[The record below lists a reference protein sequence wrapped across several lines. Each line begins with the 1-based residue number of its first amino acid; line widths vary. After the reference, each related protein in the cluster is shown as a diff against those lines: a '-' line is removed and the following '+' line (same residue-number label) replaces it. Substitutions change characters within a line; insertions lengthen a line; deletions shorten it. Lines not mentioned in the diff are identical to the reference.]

1 MPAKTGGLPRRA
13 KVGIP
18 NKSVDID
25 PNTYFIAKRME
36 TAGMLRPGQ
45 ALMLA
50 ATLPNTK
57 KPQSRGKSATAK
69 GKRK

>member
-1 MPAKTGGLPRRA
+1 MSNGLPSKA

-18 NKSVDID
+18 GKSVSID
-25 PNTYFIAKRME
+25 PSTYFIAKRME

-50 ATLPNTK
+50 ATLAKKSRPTK
-57 KPQSRGKSATAK
+57 RGKK
-69 GKRK
+69 

>member
-1 MPAKTGGLPRRA
+1 MANGLPTKA

-18 NKSVDID
+18 GKSVNIS
-25 PNTYFIAKRME
+25 PATYFIAKRME
-36 TAGMLRPGQ
+36 NAGILRPGQ

-50 ATLPNTK
+50 ATLPNKVKT
-57 KPQSRGKSATAK
+57 K

>member
-1 MPAKTGGLPRRA
+1 MANGLPSKA

-18 NKSVDID
+18 GKSVNID
-25 PNTYFIAKRME
+25 PATYFLAKRME
-36 TAGMLRPGQ
+36 NAGMLQPGQ

-50 ATLPNTK
+50 ATLPNTV
-57 KPQSRGKSATAK
+57 KSSPKK

>member
-1 MPAKTGGLPRRA
+1 VSNGLPSKA

-18 NKSVDID
+18 GKTVDID
-25 PNTYFIAKRME
+25 PATYFIAKRME

-50 ATLPNTK
+50 ATLPTK
-57 KPQSRGKSATAK
+57 LPKK